1 MSDTDPT
8 QAPADP
14 SLGATPALPAK
25 RPVSRW
31 LTPLLAVVAALVIGL
46 FGGILIGQHT
56 GGTQQAGFT
65 RPGGFGGGQ
74 GGTGQGGNGG
84 FGGNGGQT
92 GGQNGG
98 GTGNGGTGNRPG
110 GGQGGFA
117 GGNFTAGTIQSVD
130 GDTITLKLQDGSTVK
145 VTTSGSTTVTKTDKA
160 KVSDLSQGETIVVRG
175 TKDSSGNVKAT
186 TVTEGQAG
194 GFGARPGAGTG
205 SGSGN

>member
-14 SLGATPALPAK
+14 NPAATPAVSAK

-56 GGTQQAGFT
+56 GGTQQAGFN
-65 RPGGFGGGQ
+65 RPGGFGNGQGGTGQGGTGGFGGGQ
-74 GGTGQGGNGG
+74 GGS
-84 FGGNGGQT
+84 
-92 GGQNGG
+92 QNGG
-98 GTGNGGTGNRPG
+98 GAANGGTGNRQG
-110 GGQGGFA
+110 GGFA

-130 GDTITLKLQDGSTVK
+130 GDTITIKLQDGSTVK

-160 KVSDLSQGETIVVRG
+160 KVSDLSKGETIVVRG
-175 TKDSSGNVKAT
+175 TKDSDGNLAAT

>member
-1 MSDTDPT
+1 MSDTEPT

-14 SLGATPALPAK
+14 NPTTPVVAPK

-56 GGTQQAGFT
+56 GGTQQAGFN
-65 RPGGFGGGQ
+65 RPGGTGFGNGQ
-74 GGTGQGGNGG
+74 GGG
-84 FGGNGGQT
+84 FGGNR
-92 GGQNGG
+92 QNGG
-98 GTGNGGTGNRPG
+98 QGGAQNGGGTGNRPG

-130 GDTITLKLQDGSTVK
+130 GDTITIKLQDGSTVK

-160 KVSDLSQGETIVVRG
+160 SVSDLSKGETIVVRG
-175 TKDSSGNVKAT
+175 TKDSDGNVKAT
-186 TVTEGQAG
+186 TVTEGQVG